1 MYEIDLNEYIPLN
14 LLFYYIVL
22 IRNMIGIDYQKKK
35 KKKREN
41 YFHNATLMVTLNN

>member
-35 KKKREN
+35 KKREN